1 MNRYAI
7 WTGLLLFACATM
19 AGCDKPPATSPAH
32 STSAGAGGGQTQT
45 ASDEKKP
52 VAADDS
58 SAKPKRTIK
67 PIEIGATSSTST
79 ASPAD
84 SSERVESAR
93 AALKPLQIL
102 IGNWNGTSRKA
113 AIDQPNWAWDLKTD
127 PKQPALRIKSD
138 KGQFIRDGRLT
149 FYPATQQFE
158 LTATDGEGKKR
169 IFQGGFSQEVQ
180 DVPGDDNKLQR
191 TYKLEL
197 TEPQPDSDGEQWR
210 VVINQQENNRYIMEL
225 DRKRGSSPYLRIDT
239 INTQR
244 EGTSFALSDTDYGD
258 KTCVVSQGLGT
269 TSVSYKGKTY
279 WVCCSGCK
287 AAFEDEP
294 EKWIARFE
302 AMSKDK
308 MPKP

>member
-1 MNRYAI
+1 MNRCVM
-7 WTGLLLFACATM
+7 WTGLLVFAGTTIV
-19 AGCDKPPATSPAH
+19 GCDKSPGSSAGKTTTADTSVKTPDATS
-32 STSAGAGGGQTQT
+32 
-45 ASDEKKP
+45 DKKP
-52 VAADDS
+52 VNDDTS
-58 SAKPKRTIK
+58 SKPKRTIK
-67 PIEIGATSSTST
+67 PIEISASGSAGSTSS
-79 ASPAD
+79 AD
-84 SSERVESAR
+84 SGERVESAR

-113 AIDQPNWAWDLKTD
+113 SIDQPNWAWDLKTD
-127 PKQPALRIKSD
+127 PKQPSLRIKSE
-138 KGQFIRDGRLT
+138 KGQYIRDGRLT
-149 FYPATQQFE
+149 FHPATQQYE

-169 IFQGGFSQEVQ
+169 VFQGKFSQEVQ
-180 DVPGDDNKLQR
+180 DVPGDDNKMQR

-197 TEPQPDSDGEQWR
+197 TEPQPDSEGEQWR

-225 DRKRGSSPYLRIDT
+225 DRKRGTSAFLRVDT

-269 TSVSYKGKTY
+269 TSVTYKGKTY

-287 AAFEDEP
+287 AAFDDEP

>member
-1 MNRYAI
+1 MNRCVM
-7 WTGLLLFACATM
+7 WTGLLVFAGTTIV
-19 AGCDKPPATSPAH
+19 GCDKPPASSTGKTTTADTSVKTP
-32 STSAGAGGGQTQT
+32 GV
-45 ASDEKKP
+45 ASDKKP
-52 VAADDS
+52 VNDDS
-58 SAKPKRTIK
+58 SSKPKRTIK
-67 PIEIGATSSTST
+67 PIEISASGSAGSTSS
-79 ASPAD
+79 AD
-84 SSERVESAR
+84 TGERVESAR

-113 AIDQPNWAWDLKTD
+113 SIDQPNWAWDLKTD
-127 PKQPALRIKSD
+127 PKQPSLRIKSE
-138 KGQFIRDGRLT
+138 KGQYVRDGRLT
-149 FYPATQQFE
+149 FHPATQQYE

-169 IFQGGFSQEVQ
+169 VFQGKFSQEVQ
-180 DVPGDDNKLQR
+180 DVPGDDNKMQR

-197 TEPQPDSDGEQWR
+197 TEPQPDSEGEQWR
-210 VVINQQENNRYIMEL
+210 IVISQQENNRYIMEL
-225 DRKRGSSPYLRIDT
+225 DRKRGTSKFLRVDT

-269 TSVSYKGKTY
+269 TSVTYKGKTY

-287 AAFEDEP
+287 AAFDDEP

>member
-1 MNRYAI
+1 MNRCVM
-7 WTGLLLFACATM
+7 WTGLLVFAGTTIV
-19 AGCDKPPATSPAH
+19 GCDKPPAS
-32 STSAGAGGGQTQT
+32 STGKTTAADTGVKTPGA
-45 ASDEKKP
+45 ASDKKS
-52 VAADDS
+52 VNDDS
-58 SAKPKRTIK
+58 SSKPKRTIK
-67 PIEIGATSSTST
+67 PIEISASGSAGSTSS
-79 ASPAD
+79 AD
-84 SSERVESAR
+84 TGERVESAR

-113 AIDQPNWAWDLKTD
+113 SIDQPNWAWDLKTD
-127 PKQPALRIKSD
+127 PKQPSLRIKSE
-138 KGQFIRDGRLT
+138 KGQYVRDGRLT
-149 FYPATQQFE
+149 FHPATQQYE

-169 IFQGGFSQEVQ
+169 IFQGKFSQEVQ
-180 DVPGDDNKLQR
+180 DVPGDDNKMQR

-197 TEPQPDSDGEQWR
+197 TEPQPDSEGEQWR

-225 DRKRGSSPYLRIDT
+225 DRKRGTSAFLRVDT

-269 TSVSYKGKTY
+269 TSVTYKGKTY

-287 AAFEDEP
+287 AAFDDEP